1 MRQTFPSF
9 YPFFACTASACT
21 DNCCIGWEIGI
32 DPAALA
38 DYQSQPG
45 AFGDRL
51 RAAIQPGDPPFFA
64 LTKIGRCPF
73 LNEENLCD
81 IYRQLGESH
90 LCAICDQHPRFHNWF
105 GAEKESGLGL
115 SCEEAARLILF
126 SAPPRLLCRETP
138 EAPDPDTEL
147 DPELLAGLRAV
158 REAAFSILA
167 EPSLPLAHRLALLAA
182 LGQDLQHWMDA
193 APQQAAAEGCTET
206 RLVADAALAL
216 AEFYG
221 DRTGWPGLID
231 QLTEA
236 IPEADLSEFLAPLL
250 ELLESLPPNHAHWPE
265 RLAALRKALPHRL
278 ARPLWES
285 PEQEQ
290 AVLAELGSPEKVAAI
305 IKANVP
311 GSRIPPRYQA
321 PGAGQAAAGGA
332 ARYANP
338 PQYPGAAPK
347 NDNRTL
353 FWVAV
358 VAALLILSPLW
369 LSVLGT
375 VFGALLAVIITAV
388 ALVFSGAAVVIAGII
403 VTVKGFLTIGA
414 GVGTA
419 LLVAGMGVL
428 DVALGFA
435 MLGVGFALCML
446 LVWLWRMAVRGW
458 NRAKEAM
465 AQKKARGN
473 EQ

>member
-1 MRQTFPSF
+1 MRLTVPDYYDRFR
-9 YPFFACTASACT
+9 CIASRCT

-64 LTKIGRCPF
+64 LTKSGRCPF
-73 LNEENLCD
+73 LNKGNLCD

-147 DPELLAGLRAV
+147 NPELLAGLRAV
-158 REAAFSILA
+158 REAAFAILA
-167 EPSLPLAHRLALLAA
+167 APSLPLAHRLALLAA

-231 QLTEA
+231 RLTEA
-236 IPEADLSEFLAPLL
+236 IPEADLSEFLVPLL

-278 ARPLWES
+278 ARSLWES

-290 AVLAELGSPEKVAAI
+290 AAAN
-305 IKANVP
+305 AAHYMLY
-311 GSRIPPRYQA
+311 RYFL
-321 PGAGQAAAGGA
+321 PA
-332 ARYANP
+332 ARQGDALCGP
-338 PQYPGAAPK
+338 LHAIA
-347 NDNRTL
+347 
-353 FWVAV
+353 
-358 VAALLILSPLW
+358 AALLIP
-369 LSVLGT
+369 
-375 VFGALLAVIITAV
+375 LLAGEDAAESRAALIRAAKDYSREIEYAPDNLRAVDEAFWQADWAAPGLVI
-388 ALVFSGAAVVIAGII
+388 GG
-403 VTVKGFLTIGA
+403 
-414 GVGTA
+414 
-419 LLVAGMGVL
+419 LLGL
-428 DVALGFA
+428 HF
-435 MLGVGFALCML
+435 
-446 LVWLWRMAVRGW
+446 
-458 NRAKEAM
+458 
-465 AQKKARGN
+465 
-473 EQ
+473 

>member
-1 MRQTFPSF
+1 MRLTVPDYYDRFR
-9 YPFFACTASACT
+9 CIASRCT

-64 LTKIGRCPF
+64 LTKSGRCPF

-81 IYRQLGESH
+81 IYRQLGENH

-126 SAPPRLLCRETP
+126 SAPPRLLCRETL

-147 DPELLAGLRAV
+147 NPELLAGLRAV
-158 REAAFSILA
+158 REAAFAILA

-221 DRTGWPGLID
+221 DRTGWPELID
-231 QLTEA
+231 RLTEA
-236 IPEADLSEFLAPLL
+236 IPEADLSEFLVPLL

-265 RLAALRKALPHRL
+265 RLATLRKALPHRL

-290 AVLAELGSPEKVAAI
+290 AAAN
-305 IKANVP
+305 AAHYMLY
-311 GSRIPPRYQA
+311 RYFL
-321 PGAGQAAAGGA
+321 PA
-332 ARYANP
+332 ARQGDALCGP
-338 PQYPGAAPK
+338 LHAI
-347 NDNRTL
+347 T
-353 FWVAV
+353 
-358 VAALLILSPLW
+358 AALLIP
-369 LSVLGT
+369 
-375 VFGALLAVIITAV
+375 LLAGEDAAESRAALIRAAKDYSREIEYAPDNLRAVDEAFWQADWAAPGLVI
-388 ALVFSGAAVVIAGII
+388 GG
-403 VTVKGFLTIGA
+403 
-414 GVGTA
+414 
-419 LLVAGMGVL
+419 LLGL
-428 DVALGFA
+428 HF
-435 MLGVGFALCML
+435 
-446 LVWLWRMAVRGW
+446 
-458 NRAKEAM
+458 
-465 AQKKARGN
+465 
-473 EQ
+473 

>member
-1 MRQTFPSF
+1 MRLTVPDYYDRFR
-9 YPFFACTASACT
+9 CIASRCT

-64 LTKIGRCPF
+64 LTKSGRCPF

-81 IYRQLGESH
+81 IYRQLGENH

-126 SAPPRLLCRETP
+126 SAPPRLLCRETL

-147 DPELLAGLRAV
+147 NPELLAGLRAV
-158 REAAFSILA
+158 REAAFAILA

-221 DRTGWPGLID
+221 DRTGWPELID
-231 QLTEA
+231 RLTEA
-236 IPEADLSEFLAPLL
+236 IPEADLSEFLVPLL

-265 RLAALRKALPHRL
+265 RLATLRKALPHRL

-290 AVLAELGSPEKVAAI
+290 AAAN
-305 IKANVP
+305 AAHYMLY
-311 GSRIPPRYQA
+311 RYFL
-321 PGAGQAAAGGA
+321 PA
-332 ARYANP
+332 ARQGDALCGP
-338 PQYPGAAPK
+338 LHAI
-347 NDNRTL
+347 T
-353 FWVAV
+353 
-358 VAALLILSPLW
+358 AALLIP
-369 LSVLGT
+369 
-375 VFGALLAVIITAV
+375 LLAGEDAAEPRAALIRAAKDYSREIEYAPDNLRAVDEAFWQADWAAPGLVI
-388 ALVFSGAAVVIAGII
+388 GG
-403 VTVKGFLTIGA
+403 
-414 GVGTA
+414 
-419 LLVAGMGVL
+419 LLGL
-428 DVALGFA
+428 HF
-435 MLGVGFALCML
+435 
-446 LVWLWRMAVRGW
+446 
-458 NRAKEAM
+458 
-465 AQKKARGN
+465 
-473 EQ
+473 

>member
-1 MRQTFPSF
+1 MRLTVPDYYDRFR
-9 YPFFACTASACT
+9 CIASRCT

-64 LTKIGRCPF
+64 LTKSGRCPF

-126 SAPPRLLCRETP
+126 SAPPQLLCRETP
-138 EAPDPDTEL
+138 EAPDPDTETN
-147 DPELLAGLRAV
+147 PELLAGLRAV
-158 REAAFSILA
+158 RDAAFSILA

-206 RLVADAALAL
+206 RLVADAAPAL
-216 AEFYG
+216 AAFYG

-231 QLTEA
+231 RLTEA
-236 IPEADLSEFLAPLL
+236 IPEADLSEFLVPLL

-265 RLAALRKALPHRL
+265 RLAALRKALLYRL

-290 AVLAELGSPEKVAAI
+290 AAAN
-305 IKANVP
+305 AAHYMLY
-311 GSRIPPRYQA
+311 RYFL
-321 PGAGQAAAGGA
+321 PA
-332 ARYANP
+332 ARQGDALCGP
-338 PQYPGAAPK
+338 LHAIA
-347 NDNRTL
+347 
-353 FWVAV
+353 
-358 VAALLILSPLW
+358 AALLIP
-369 LSVLGT
+369 
-375 VFGALLAVIITAV
+375 LLAGEDAAEPRAALICAAKDYSREIEYAPDNLRAVDEAFWQADWAAPGLVI
-388 ALVFSGAAVVIAGII
+388 GG
-403 VTVKGFLTIGA
+403 
-414 GVGTA
+414 
-419 LLVAGMGVL
+419 LLGL
-428 DVALGFA
+428 HS
-435 MLGVGFALCML
+435 
-446 LVWLWRMAVRGW
+446 
-458 NRAKEAM
+458 
-465 AQKKARGN
+465 
-473 EQ
+473 

>member
-1 MRQTFPSF
+1 MRLTVPDYYDRFR
-9 YPFFACTASACT
+9 CIASRCT

-64 LTKIGRCPF
+64 LTKSGRCPF

-126 SAPPRLLCRETP
+126 SAPPRLLCRETL

-147 DPELLAGLRAV
+147 NPELLAGLRAM
-158 REAAFSILA
+158 REAAFAILA

-231 QLTEA
+231 RLTEA
-236 IPEADLSEFLAPLL
+236 IPEADLSEFLVPLL

-290 AVLAELGSPEKVAAI
+290 AAAN
-305 IKANVP
+305 AAHYMLY
-311 GSRIPPRYQA
+311 RYFL
-321 PGAGQAAAGGA
+321 PA
-332 ARYANP
+332 ARQGDALCGP
-338 PQYPGAAPK
+338 LHAIA
-347 NDNRTL
+347 
-353 FWVAV
+353 
-358 VAALLILSPLW
+358 AALLIP
-369 LSVLGT
+369 
-375 VFGALLAVIITAV
+375 LLAGEDAAEPRAALIRAAKDYSREIEYAPDNLRAVDEAFWQADWAAPGLVI
-388 ALVFSGAAVVIAGII
+388 GG
-403 VTVKGFLTIGA
+403 
-414 GVGTA
+414 
-419 LLVAGMGVL
+419 LLGL
-428 DVALGFA
+428 HS
-435 MLGVGFALCML
+435 
-446 LVWLWRMAVRGW
+446 
-458 NRAKEAM
+458 
-465 AQKKARGN
+465 
-473 EQ
+473 

>member
-1 MRQTFPSF
+1 MRLTVPDYYDQFR
-9 YPFFACTASACT
+9 CIASRCT

-64 LTKIGRCPF
+64 LTKSGRCPF

-126 SAPPRLLCRETP
+126 SAPPRLLCRETL
-138 EAPDPDTEL
+138 EAPDPDTKL
-147 DPELLAGLRAV
+147 NPELLAGLRAV
-158 REAAFSILA
+158 REAAFAILA

-231 QLTEA
+231 RLTEA
-236 IPEADLSEFLAPLL
+236 IPEADLSEFLVPLL

-290 AVLAELGSPEKVAAI
+290 AAAN
-305 IKANVP
+305 AAHYMLY
-311 GSRIPPRYQA
+311 RYFL
-321 PGAGQAAAGGA
+321 PA
-332 ARYANP
+332 ARQGDALCGP
-338 PQYPGAAPK
+338 LHAIA
-347 NDNRTL
+347 
-353 FWVAV
+353 
-358 VAALLILSPLW
+358 AALLIP
-369 LSVLGT
+369 
-375 VFGALLAVIITAV
+375 LLAGEDAAEPRAALIRAAKDYSREIEYAPDNLRAVDEAFWQADWAAPGLVI
-388 ALVFSGAAVVIAGII
+388 GG
-403 VTVKGFLTIGA
+403 
-414 GVGTA
+414 
-419 LLVAGMGVL
+419 LLGL
-428 DVALGFA
+428 HF
-435 MLGVGFALCML
+435 
-446 LVWLWRMAVRGW
+446 
-458 NRAKEAM
+458 
-465 AQKKARGN
+465 
-473 EQ
+473 

>member
-1 MRQTFPSF
+1 MRLTVPDYYDRFR
-9 YPFFACTASACT
+9 CIASRCT

-51 RAAIQPGDPPFFA
+51 RAAIRPGDPPFFA
-64 LTKIGRCPF
+64 LTKSGRCPF

-126 SAPPRLLCRETP
+126 SAPARLLCRETP
-138 EAPDPDTEL
+138 EDPDPDTEL
-147 DPELLAGLRAV
+147 APELLAGLRAV

-167 EPSLPLAHRLALLAA
+167 EPSLPLTHRLALLAA

-193 APQQAAAEGCTET
+193 TPQQAAAEGCTEAQ
-206 RLVADAALAL
+206 LVADAALAL
-216 AEFYG
+216 AVFYG

-236 IPEADLSEFLAPLL
+236 IPEADLSEFLVPLL
-250 ELLESLPPNHAHWPE
+250 ELLESLPPNHAHWPD
-265 RLAALRKALPHRL
+265 RLAALRRALPHWL

-290 AVLAELGSPEKVAAI
+290 AAAN
-305 IKANVP
+305 AAHYMLY
-311 GSRIPPRYQA
+311 RYFLPAARQGDA
-321 PGAGQAAAGGA
+321 LCGPVRPAARHRRGAADPAAGGRRCRRA
-332 ARYANP
+332 TRCSDLRREGLF
-338 PQYPGAAPK
+338 PG
-347 NDNRTL
+347 NR
-353 FWVAV
+353 VR
-358 VAALLILSPLW
+358 
-369 LSVLGT
+369 
-375 VFGALLAVIITAV
+375 
-388 ALVFSGAAVVIAGII
+388 AGQSAC
-403 VTVKGFLTIGA
+403 GG
-414 GVGTA
+414 
-419 LLVAGMGVL
+419 
-428 DVALGFA
+428 
-435 MLGVGFALCML
+435 
-446 LVWLWRMAVRGW
+446 
-458 NRAKEAM
+458 
-465 AQKKARGN
+465 
-473 EQ
+473 

>member
-1 MRQTFPSF
+1 MRLTVPDYYDRFR
-9 YPFFACTASACT
+9 CIASRCT

-64 LTKIGRCPF
+64 LTKSGRCPF

-81 IYRQLGESH
+81 IYRQLGENH

-126 SAPPRLLCRETP
+126 SAPPRLLCRETL

-147 DPELLAGLRAV
+147 NPELLAGLRAV
-158 REAAFSILA
+158 REAAFAILA

-231 QLTEA
+231 RLTEA
-236 IPEADLSEFLAPLL
+236 IPEADLSEFLVPLL

-290 AVLAELGSPEKVAAI
+290 AAAN
-305 IKANVP
+305 AAHYMLY
-311 GSRIPPRYQA
+311 RYFL
-321 PGAGQAAAGGA
+321 PA
-332 ARYANP
+332 ARQGDALCGP
-338 PQYPGAAPK
+338 LHAI
-347 NDNRTL
+347 T
-353 FWVAV
+353 
-358 VAALLILSPLW
+358 AALLIP
-369 LSVLGT
+369 
-375 VFGALLAVIITAV
+375 LLAGEDAAEPRAALIRAAKDYSREIEYAPDNLRAVDEAFWQADWAAPGLVI
-388 ALVFSGAAVVIAGII
+388 GG
-403 VTVKGFLTIGA
+403 
-414 GVGTA
+414 
-419 LLVAGMGVL
+419 LLGL
-428 DVALGFA
+428 HS
-435 MLGVGFALCML
+435 
-446 LVWLWRMAVRGW
+446 
-458 NRAKEAM
+458 
-465 AQKKARGN
+465 
-473 EQ
+473 

>member
-1 MRQTFPSF
+1 MRLTVPDYYDRFR
-9 YPFFACTASACT
+9 CIASRCT

-51 RAAIQPGDPPFFA
+51 RAAIQPGEPPFFA
-64 LTKIGRCPF
+64 LTKSGRCPF

-147 DPELLAGLRAV
+147 NPELLAGLRAV
-158 REAAFSILA
+158 REAAFAILA
-167 EPSLPLAHRLALLAA
+167 NPSLPLAHRLALLAA

-216 AEFYG
+216 VEFYG
-221 DRTGWPGLID
+221 DQTGWPGLID
-231 QLTEA
+231 RLTEA
-236 IPEADLSEFLAPLL
+236 IPEADLSEFLVPLL

-290 AVLAELGSPEKVAAI
+290 AAAN
-305 IKANVP
+305 AAHYMLY
-311 GSRIPPRYQA
+311 RYFL
-321 PGAGQAAAGGA
+321 PA
-332 ARYANP
+332 ARQGDALCGP
-338 PQYPGAAPK
+338 LHAIA
-347 NDNRTL
+347 
-353 FWVAV
+353 
-358 VAALLILSPLW
+358 AALLIP
-369 LSVLGT
+369 
-375 VFGALLAVIITAV
+375 LLAGEDAAEPRAALIRAAKDYSREIEYAPDNLRAV
-388 ALVFSGAAVVIAGII
+388 DEAFWQADWAAPGLA
-403 VTVKGFLTIGA
+403 IG
-414 GVGTA
+414 G
-419 LLVAGMGVL
+419 LLGL
-428 DVALGFA
+428 HS
-435 MLGVGFALCML
+435 
-446 LVWLWRMAVRGW
+446 
-458 NRAKEAM
+458 
-465 AQKKARGN
+465 
-473 EQ
+473 

>member
-1 MRQTFPSF
+1 MRLTVPDYYDRFR
-9 YPFFACTASACT
+9 CIASRCT

-64 LTKIGRCPF
+64 LTKSGRCPF

-126 SAPPRLLCRETP
+126 SAPPRLLCRETL

-147 DPELLAGLRAV
+147 NPELLAGLRAV
-158 REAAFSILA
+158 REAAFAILA

-231 QLTEA
+231 RLTEA
-236 IPEADLSEFLAPLL
+236 IPEADLSEFLVPLL

-265 RLAALRKALPHRL
+265 RLATLRKALPHRL

-290 AVLAELGSPEKVAAI
+290 AAAN
-305 IKANVP
+305 AAHYMLY
-311 GSRIPPRYQA
+311 RYFL
-321 PGAGQAAAGGA
+321 PA
-332 ARYANP
+332 ARQGDALCGP
-338 PQYPGAAPK
+338 LHAI
-347 NDNRTL
+347 T
-353 FWVAV
+353 
-358 VAALLILSPLW
+358 AALLIP
-369 LSVLGT
+369 
-375 VFGALLAVIITAV
+375 LLAGEDAAESRAALIRAAKDYSREIEYAPDNLRAVDEAFWQADWAAPGLVI
-388 ALVFSGAAVVIAGII
+388 GG
-403 VTVKGFLTIGA
+403 
-414 GVGTA
+414 
-419 LLVAGMGVL
+419 LLGL
-428 DVALGFA
+428 HF
-435 MLGVGFALCML
+435 
-446 LVWLWRMAVRGW
+446 
-458 NRAKEAM
+458 
-465 AQKKARGN
+465 
-473 EQ
+473 

>member
-1 MRQTFPSF
+1 MRLTVPDYYDRFR
-9 YPFFACTASACT
+9 CIASRCT

-38 DYQSQPG
+38 DYQSQPD

-64 LTKIGRCPF
+64 LTKSGRCPF

-81 IYRQLGESH
+81 IYRQLGENH

-126 SAPPRLLCRETP
+126 SAPPRLLCRETL

-147 DPELLAGLRAV
+147 NPELLAGLRAV
-158 REAAFSILA
+158 REAAFAILA
-167 EPSLPLAHRLALLAA
+167 DPSLPLAHRLALLAA

-231 QLTEA
+231 RLTEA
-236 IPEADLSEFLAPLL
+236 IPEADLSEFLVPLL

-290 AVLAELGSPEKVAAI
+290 AAAN
-305 IKANVP
+305 AAHYMLY
-311 GSRIPPRYQA
+311 RYFL
-321 PGAGQAAAGGA
+321 PA
-332 ARYANP
+332 ARQGDALCGP
-338 PQYPGAAPK
+338 LHAI
-347 NDNRTL
+347 T
-353 FWVAV
+353 
-358 VAALLILSPLW
+358 AALLIP
-369 LSVLGT
+369 
-375 VFGALLAVIITAV
+375 LLAGEDAAEPRAALIRAAKDYSREIEYAPDNLRAVDEAFWQVDWAAPGLVI
-388 ALVFSGAAVVIAGII
+388 GG
-403 VTVKGFLTIGA
+403 
-414 GVGTA
+414 
-419 LLVAGMGVL
+419 LLGL
-428 DVALGFA
+428 HF
-435 MLGVGFALCML
+435 
-446 LVWLWRMAVRGW
+446 
-458 NRAKEAM
+458 
-465 AQKKARGN
+465 
-473 EQ
+473 

>member
-1 MRQTFPSF
+1 MRLTVPDYYDRFR
-9 YPFFACTASACT
+9 CIASRCT

-64 LTKIGRCPF
+64 LTKSGRCPF

-126 SAPPRLLCRETP
+126 SAPPRLLCRETL

-147 DPELLAGLRAV
+147 NPELLAGLRAV
-158 REAAFSILA
+158 REAAFAILA

-231 QLTEA
+231 RLTEA
-236 IPEADLSEFLAPLL
+236 IPEADLSEFLVPLL

-290 AVLAELGSPEKVAAI
+290 AAAN
-305 IKANVP
+305 AAHYMLY
-311 GSRIPPRYQA
+311 RYFL
-321 PGAGQAAAGGA
+321 PA
-332 ARYANP
+332 ARQGDALCGP
-338 PQYPGAAPK
+338 LHAIA
-347 NDNRTL
+347 
-353 FWVAV
+353 
-358 VAALLILSPLW
+358 AALLIP
-369 LSVLGT
+369 
-375 VFGALLAVIITAV
+375 LLAGEDAAEPRAALIRAAKDYSREIEYAPDNLRAVDEAFWQADWAAPGLVI
-388 ALVFSGAAVVIAGII
+388 GG
-403 VTVKGFLTIGA
+403 
-414 GVGTA
+414 
-419 LLVAGMGVL
+419 LLGL
-428 DVALGFA
+428 HF
-435 MLGVGFALCML
+435 
-446 LVWLWRMAVRGW
+446 
-458 NRAKEAM
+458 
-465 AQKKARGN
+465 
-473 EQ
+473 

>member
-1 MRQTFPSF
+1 MRLTVPDYYDRFR
-9 YPFFACTASACT
+9 CIASRCT

-45 AFGDRL
+45 AFGNRL

-64 LTKIGRCPF
+64 LTQSGRCPF

-105 GAEKESGLGL
+105 GSEKESGLGL

-193 APQQAAAEGCTET
+193 APQQAAAEGCTEAQ
-206 RLVADAALAL
+206 LVADAALAL
-216 AEFYG
+216 AAFYG
-221 DRTGWPGLID
+221 DQTGWPGLTG
-231 QLTEA
+231 QLAEA
-236 IPEADLSEFLAPLL
+236 ISEADLSEFLVPLL
-250 ELLESLPPNHAHWPE
+250 ELLESLPPNHAHWPD
-265 RLAALRKALPHRL
+265 RLAALRKALPYRL

-290 AVLAELGSPEKVAAI
+290 AAA
-305 IKANVP
+305 N
-311 GSRIPPRYQA
+311 
-321 PGAGQAAAGGA
+321 AAHYMLYHYFLPA
-332 ARYANP
+332 ARQGDALCGP
-338 PQYPGAAPK
+338 LHAIA
-347 NDNRTL
+347 
-353 FWVAV
+353 
-358 VAALLILSPLW
+358 AALLIP
-369 LSVLGT
+369 
-375 VFGALLAVIITAV
+375 LLAGEDATESRAALICAAKDYSREIEYAPDNLRAVDKAFWQVDWAAPGLVI
-388 ALVFSGAAVVIAGII
+388 GG
-403 VTVKGFLTIGA
+403 
-414 GVGTA
+414 
-419 LLVAGMGVL
+419 LLGL
-428 DVALGFA
+428 HF
-435 MLGVGFALCML
+435 
-446 LVWLWRMAVRGW
+446 
-458 NRAKEAM
+458 
-465 AQKKARGN
+465 
-473 EQ
+473 

>member
-1 MRQTFPSF
+1 MRLTVPDYYDRFR
-9 YPFFACTASACT
+9 CIASRCT

-38 DYQSQPG
+38 DYQSQPD

-64 LTKIGRCPF
+64 LTKSGRCPF

-81 IYRQLGESH
+81 IYRQLGENH

-126 SAPPRLLCRETP
+126 SAPPRLLCRETL

-147 DPELLAGLRAV
+147 NPELLAGLRAV
-158 REAAFSILA
+158 REAAFAILA
-167 EPSLPLAHRLALLAA
+167 EPSLPLVHRLALLAA

-231 QLTEA
+231 RLTEA
-236 IPEADLSEFLAPLL
+236 IPAADLSEFLVPLL

-265 RLAALRKALPHRL
+265 RLATLRKALPHRL

-290 AVLAELGSPEKVAAI
+290 AAAN
-305 IKANVP
+305 AAHYMLY
-311 GSRIPPRYQA
+311 RYFL
-321 PGAGQAAAGGA
+321 PA
-332 ARYANP
+332 ARQGDALCGP
-338 PQYPGAAPK
+338 LHAI
-347 NDNRTL
+347 T
-353 FWVAV
+353 
-358 VAALLILSPLW
+358 AALLIP
-369 LSVLGT
+369 
-375 VFGALLAVIITAV
+375 LLAGEDAAEPRAALIRAAKDYSREIEYAPDNLRAVDEAFWQADWAAPGLVI
-388 ALVFSGAAVVIAGII
+388 GG
-403 VTVKGFLTIGA
+403 
-414 GVGTA
+414 
-419 LLVAGMGVL
+419 LLGL
-428 DVALGFA
+428 HF
-435 MLGVGFALCML
+435 
-446 LVWLWRMAVRGW
+446 
-458 NRAKEAM
+458 
-465 AQKKARGN
+465 
-473 EQ
+473 

>member
-1 MRQTFPSF
+1 MRLTVPDYYDRFR
-9 YPFFACTASACT
+9 CIASRCT

-64 LTKIGRCPF
+64 LTKSGRCPF

-105 GAEKESGLGL
+105 RAEKESGLGL

-126 SAPPRLLCRETP
+126 SAPPRLLCRETL

-147 DPELLAGLRAV
+147 NPELLAGLRAV
-158 REAAFSILA
+158 REAAFAILA

-231 QLTEA
+231 RLTEA
-236 IPEADLSEFLAPLL
+236 IPEADLSEFLVPLL

-278 ARPLWES
+278 ARSLWES

-290 AVLAELGSPEKVAAI
+290 AAAN
-305 IKANVP
+305 AAHYMLY
-311 GSRIPPRYQA
+311 RYFL
-321 PGAGQAAAGGA
+321 PA
-332 ARYANP
+332 ARQGDALCGP
-338 PQYPGAAPK
+338 LHAIA
-347 NDNRTL
+347 
-353 FWVAV
+353 
-358 VAALLILSPLW
+358 AALLIP
-369 LSVLGT
+369 
-375 VFGALLAVIITAV
+375 LLAGEDAAESRAALIRAAKDYSREIEYAPDNLRAVDEAFWQADWAAPGLVI
-388 ALVFSGAAVVIAGII
+388 GG
-403 VTVKGFLTIGA
+403 
-414 GVGTA
+414 
-419 LLVAGMGVL
+419 LLGL
-428 DVALGFA
+428 HF
-435 MLGVGFALCML
+435 
-446 LVWLWRMAVRGW
+446 
-458 NRAKEAM
+458 
-465 AQKKARGN
+465 
-473 EQ
+473 

>member
-1 MRQTFPSF
+1 MRLTVPDYYDRFR
-9 YPFFACTASACT
+9 CIASRCT

-64 LTKIGRCPF
+64 LTKSGRCPF

-126 SAPPRLLCRETP
+126 SAPPRLLCRETL

-147 DPELLAGLRAV
+147 NPELLAGLRAM
-158 REAAFSILA
+158 REAAFAILA

-193 APQQAAAEGCTET
+193 APQQAAAEGCTEAQ
-206 RLVADAALAL
+206 LVADAALAL

-231 QLTEA
+231 RLTEA
-236 IPEADLSEFLAPLL
+236 IPEADLSEFLVPLL

-290 AVLAELGSPEKVAAI
+290 AAAN
-305 IKANVP
+305 AAHYMLY
-311 GSRIPPRYQA
+311 RYFL
-321 PGAGQAAAGGA
+321 PA
-332 ARYANP
+332 ARQGDALCGP
-338 PQYPGAAPK
+338 LHAIA
-347 NDNRTL
+347 
-353 FWVAV
+353 
-358 VAALLILSPLW
+358 AALLIP
-369 LSVLGT
+369 
-375 VFGALLAVIITAV
+375 LLAGEDAAEPRAALIRAAKDYSREIEYAPDNLRAVDEAFWQADWAAPGLVI
-388 ALVFSGAAVVIAGII
+388 GG
-403 VTVKGFLTIGA
+403 
-414 GVGTA
+414 
-419 LLVAGMGVL
+419 LLGL
-428 DVALGFA
+428 HF
-435 MLGVGFALCML
+435 
-446 LVWLWRMAVRGW
+446 
-458 NRAKEAM
+458 
-465 AQKKARGN
+465 
-473 EQ
+473 

>member
-1 MRQTFPSF
+1 MRLTVPDYYDRFR
-9 YPFFACTASACT
+9 CIASRCT

-64 LTKIGRCPF
+64 LTKSGRCPF

-81 IYRQLGESH
+81 IYRQLGENH

-147 DPELLAGLRAV
+147 NPELLAGLRAV
-158 REAAFSILA
+158 REAAFAILA

-231 QLTEA
+231 RLTEA
-236 IPEADLSEFLAPLL
+236 IPEADLSEFLVPLL

-265 RLAALRKALPHRL
+265 RLATLRKALPHRL

-290 AVLAELGSPEKVAAI
+290 AAAN
-305 IKANVP
+305 AAHYMLY
-311 GSRIPPRYQA
+311 RYFL
-321 PGAGQAAAGGA
+321 PA
-332 ARYANP
+332 ARQGDALCGP
-338 PQYPGAAPK
+338 LHAI
-347 NDNRTL
+347 T
-353 FWVAV
+353 
-358 VAALLILSPLW
+358 AALLIP
-369 LSVLGT
+369 
-375 VFGALLAVIITAV
+375 LLAGEDAAESRAALIRAAKDYSREIEYAPDNLRAV
-388 ALVFSGAAVVIAGII
+388 DEAFWQADWAAPGLAIGGLLALHF
-403 VTVKGFLTIGA
+403 
-414 GVGTA
+414 
-419 LLVAGMGVL
+419 
-428 DVALGFA
+428 
-435 MLGVGFALCML
+435 
-446 LVWLWRMAVRGW
+446 
-458 NRAKEAM
+458 
-465 AQKKARGN
+465 
-473 EQ
+473 

>member
-1 MRQTFPSF
+1 MRLTVPDYYDRFR
-9 YPFFACTASACT
+9 CIASRCT

-32 DPAALA
+32 NPAALA

-147 DPELLAGLRAV
+147 NPELLAGLRAV

-193 APQQAAAEGCTET
+193 APQQAAAEGCTEA
-206 RLVADAALAL
+206 RLVADAAFAL

-250 ELLESLPPNHAHWPE
+250 ELLESLPPNHAHWPD

-290 AVLAELGSPEKVAAI
+290 AAAN
-305 IKANVP
+305 AAHYMLY
-311 GSRIPPRYQA
+311 RYFL
-321 PGAGQAAAGGA
+321 PA
-332 ARYANP
+332 ARQGDALCGP
-338 PQYPGAAPK
+338 LHAIA
-347 NDNRTL
+347 
-353 FWVAV
+353 
-358 VAALLILSPLW
+358 AALLIP
-369 LSVLGT
+369 
-375 VFGALLAVIITAV
+375 LLAGEDAAEPRAALISAAKDYSREIEYAPDNLRAV
-388 ALVFSGAAVVIAGII
+388 DEAFWQADWAAPGLA
-403 VTVKGFLTIGA
+403 IG
-414 GVGTA
+414 G
-419 LLVAGMGVL
+419 LLGL
-428 DVALGFA
+428 HS
-435 MLGVGFALCML
+435 
-446 LVWLWRMAVRGW
+446 
-458 NRAKEAM
+458 
-465 AQKKARGN
+465 
-473 EQ
+473 

>member
-1 MRQTFPSF
+1 MRLTVPDYYDRFR
-9 YPFFACTASACT
+9 CIASRCT

-64 LTKIGRCPF
+64 LTKSGRCPF

-81 IYRQLGESH
+81 IYRQLGENH

-126 SAPPRLLCRETP
+126 SAPPRLLCRETL

-147 DPELLAGLRAV
+147 NPELLAGLRAV
-158 REAAFSILA
+158 REAAFAILA

-231 QLTEA
+231 RLTEA
-236 IPEADLSEFLAPLL
+236 IPEADLSEFLVPLL

-290 AVLAELGSPEKVAAI
+290 AAAN
-305 IKANVP
+305 AAHYMLY
-311 GSRIPPRYQA
+311 RYFL
-321 PGAGQAAAGGA
+321 PA
-332 ARYANP
+332 ARQGDALCGP
-338 PQYPGAAPK
+338 LHAI
-347 NDNRTL
+347 T
-353 FWVAV
+353 
-358 VAALLILSPLW
+358 AALLIP
-369 LSVLGT
+369 
-375 VFGALLAVIITAV
+375 LLAGEDAAEPRAALIRAAKDYSREIEYAPDNLRAVDEAFWQADWAAPGLVI
-388 ALVFSGAAVVIAGII
+388 GG
-403 VTVKGFLTIGA
+403 
-414 GVGTA
+414 
-419 LLVAGMGVL
+419 LLGL
-428 DVALGFA
+428 HF
-435 MLGVGFALCML
+435 
-446 LVWLWRMAVRGW
+446 
-458 NRAKEAM
+458 
-465 AQKKARGN
+465 
-473 EQ
+473 

>member
-1 MRQTFPSF
+1 MRLTVPDYYDRFR
-9 YPFFACTASACT
+9 CIASRCT

-64 LTKIGRCPF
+64 LTKSGRCPF

-147 DPELLAGLRAV
+147 APELLAGLRAV

-167 EPSLPLAHRLALLAA
+167 EPSLPLTHRLALLAA
-182 LGQDLQHWMDA
+182 LGQDLQHWMDT
-193 APQQAAAEGCTET
+193 APQQAAAEGCTEAQ
-206 RLVADAALAL
+206 LVADAALAL
-216 AEFYG
+216 AAFYG

-236 IPEADLSEFLAPLL
+236 IPEADLSEFLVPLL
-250 ELLESLPPNHAHWPE
+250 ELLESLPPNHAHWPD

-290 AVLAELGSPEKVAAI
+290 AAAN
-305 IKANVP
+305 AAHYMLY
-311 GSRIPPRYQA
+311 RYFL
-321 PGAGQAAAGGA
+321 PA
-332 ARYANP
+332 ARQRDALCGP
-338 PQYPGAAPK
+338 LHAIA
-347 NDNRTL
+347 
-353 FWVAV
+353 
-358 VAALLILSPLW
+358 AALLIP
-369 LSVLGT
+369 
-375 VFGALLAVIITAV
+375 LLAGEDAAEPRAALISAAKDYSREIEYAPDNLRAV
-388 ALVFSGAAVVIAGII
+388 DEAFWQADWAAPGLA
-403 VTVKGFLTIGA
+403 IG
-414 GVGTA
+414 G
-419 LLVAGMGVL
+419 LLGL
-428 DVALGFA
+428 HS
-435 MLGVGFALCML
+435 
-446 LVWLWRMAVRGW
+446 
-458 NRAKEAM
+458 
-465 AQKKARGN
+465 
-473 EQ
+473 